1 MLKKRYLWLILIII
15 LALTLSLYF
24 IYNGKN
30 KSSVQTK
37 EVIEE
42 TEEDIVVQEA
52 PVKIEKGTV
61 AGIKQGKKEWEIEA
75 DKISLGE
82 DRKKTIFEQIN
93 RATIF
98 KENKPH
104 LQVQLNQCIADMES
118 NSMELIGDVVI
129 KSEEGDILKGDRF
142 FWDSKNEKLTS
153 IEPVEVIAKENR
165 ITADQF
171 STDIELNNL
180 EFSGN
185 VNVTIKLKGALK
197 VNDRL

>member
-1 MLKKRYLWLILIII
+1 MLKKRYLWLSLIII

-30 KSSVQTK
+30 KSSVQKK

-61 AGIKQGKKEWEIEA
+61 VGIKQGKKEWEIEA

-104 LQVQLNQCIADMES
+104 LQVQLNKCIADMDS

-129 KSEEGDILKGDRF
+129 ESEEGDILKGNWF
-142 FWDSKNEKLTS
+142 FWDSKNEKLSS
-153 IEPVEVIAKENR
+153 IEPVEVIAKDNR
-165 ITADQF
+165 FTADQF
-171 STDIELNNL
+171 STDIELDNL

-185 VNVTIKLKGALK
+185 VNVTIKI
-197 VNDRL
+197 D

>member
-1 MLKKRYLWLILIII
+1 MLKQRYLWLILIII

-30 KSSVQTK
+30 KSSVQK
-37 EVIEE
+37 EEVIEE

-61 AGIKQGKKEWEIEA
+61 VGIKQGKKEWEIEA

-98 KENKPH
+98 KESKPH
-104 LQVQLNQCIADMES
+104 LQVQLNKCIADMDS
-118 NSMELIGDVVI
+118 NSIELIGDVI
-129 KSEEGDILKGDRF
+129 IESEEGDILKGNWF
-142 FWDSKNEKLTS
+142 FWDSKNEKLSS
-153 IEPVEVIAKENR
+153 IEPVEVIAKDNR

>member
-1 MLKKRYLWLILIII
+1 MLRRRYLWFILIII
-15 LALTLSLYF
+15 VLSLSLFF

-30 KSSVQTK
+30 KSSVQK
-37 EVIEE
+37 EEVIEE

-61 AGIKQGKKEWEIEA
+61 VGIKQGKKEWEIEA

-98 KENKPH
+98 KESKPH
-104 LQVQLNQCIADMES
+104 LQVQLNKCIADMES
-118 NSMELIGDVVI
+118 NSMELIGDVI
-129 KSEEGDILKGDRF
+129 IESEEGDILKGDRF

-153 IEPVEVIAKENR
+153 IEPVEVIAKDNR

>member
-1 MLKKRYLWLILIII
+1 MLKQRYLWLILIII

-30 KSSVQTK
+30 KSSVQK
-37 EVIEE
+37 EEVIEE

-61 AGIKQGKKEWEIEA
+61 VGIKQGKKEWEIEA

-98 KENKPH
+98 KESKPH
-104 LQVQLNQCIADMES
+104 LQVQLNQCIADMDS
-118 NSMELIGDVVI
+118 NSMELIGDVI
-129 KSEEGDILKGDRF
+129 IESEEGDILKGDRF
-142 FWDSKNEKLTS
+142 FWDSKKEKLTS

-165 ITADQF
+165 IIANQF

>member
-1 MLKKRYLWLILIII
+1 MLKKRYLWLSLIII

-30 KSSVQTK
+30 KSSVQKK

-61 AGIKQGKKEWEIEA
+61 VGIKQGKKEWEIEA

-104 LQVQLNQCIADMES
+104 LQVQLNKCIADMDS
-118 NSMELIGDVVI
+118 NSMELMGDVVI
-129 KSEEGDILKGDRF
+129 ESEEGDILKGNWF
-142 FWDSKNEKLTS
+142 FWDSKNEKLSS
-153 IEPVEVIAKENR
+153 IEPVEVIAKDNR
-165 ITADQF
+165 FTADQF
-171 STDIELNNL
+171 STDIELDNL

-185 VNVTIKLKGALK
+185 VNVTIKI
-197 VNDRL
+197 D

>member
-1 MLKKRYLWLILIII
+1 MLKQRYLWLILIII

-30 KSSVQTK
+30 KSSVQK
-37 EVIEE
+37 EEVIEE

-61 AGIKQGKKEWEIEA
+61 VGIKQGKKEWEIEA

-98 KENKPH
+98 KESKPH
-104 LQVQLNQCIADMES
+104 LQVQLNKCIADMGS

-129 KSEEGDILKGDRF
+129 ESEEGDILKGNWF
-142 FWDSKNEKLTS
+142 FWDSKNEKLSS
-153 IEPVEVIAKENR
+153 IEPVEVIAKDNR

-185 VNVTIKLKGALK
+185 VNVTIKI
-197 VNDRL
+197 D

>member
-30 KSSVQTK
+30 KRSVQTK

-165 ITADQF
+165 IIANQF

-180 EFSGN
+180 EFNGN

>member
-1 MLKKRYLWLILIII
+1 MLRQRYLWLILIII
-15 LALTLSLYF
+15 LALTLFLYF

-30 KSSVQTK
+30 KSSVQK
-37 EVIEE
+37 EEVIEE

-61 AGIKQGKKEWEIEA
+61 VGIKQGKKEWEIEA

-82 DRKKTIFEQIN
+82 DRKKTIFEVIK
-93 RATIF
+93 RAVIF
-98 KENKPH
+98 KDSKPH
-104 LQVQLNQCIADMES
+104 LQIQLNKCIADMDS
-118 NSMELIGDVVI
+118 NSMELIGDVI
-129 KSEEGDILKGDRF
+129 IESEEGDILKGDRF
-142 FWDSKNEKLTS
+142 FWDSKKEKLTS

-165 ITADQF
+165 IIASQF

>member
-1 MLKKRYLWLILIII
+1 MLKQRYLWLILIII

-30 KSSVQTK
+30 KSSVQK
-37 EVIEE
+37 EEVIEE

-61 AGIKQGKKEWEIEA
+61 VGIKQGKKEWEIEA

-98 KENKPH
+98 KESKPH
-104 LQVQLNQCIADMES
+104 LQVQLNKCIADMES
-118 NSMELIGDVVI
+118 NSMELIGDVI
-129 KSEEGDILKGDRF
+129 IESEEGDILKGDRF

-153 IEPVEVIAKENR
+153 IEPVEVIAKDNR

>member
-1 MLKKRYLWLILIII
+1 MLKQRYLWLILIII

-30 KSSVQTK
+30 KSSVQK
-37 EVIEE
+37 EEVIEE

-61 AGIKQGKKEWEIEA
+61 VGIKQGKKEWEIEA

-98 KENKPH
+98 KESKPH
-104 LQVQLNQCIADMES
+104 LQVQLNKCIADMDS

-129 KSEEGDILKGDRF
+129 ESEEGDILKGNWF
-142 FWDSKNEKLTS
+142 FWDSKNEKLSS
-153 IEPVEVIAKENR
+153 IEPVEVIAKDNR
-165 ITADQF
+165 FTADQF
-171 STDIELNNL
+171 STDIKLDNL

-197 VNDRL
+197 VNDKL

>member
-1 MLKKRYLWLILIII
+1 MLRRRHLWFILIII
-15 LALTLSLYF
+15 VLSLSLYF

-30 KSSVQTK
+30 KSSVQK
-37 EVIEE
+37 EEVIEE

-61 AGIKQGKKEWEIEA
+61 VGIKQGKKEWEIEA

-98 KENKPH
+98 KESKPH
-104 LQVQLNQCIADMES
+104 LQVQLNKCIADMDS
-118 NSMELIGDVVI
+118 NSIELIGDVVI
-129 KSEEGDILKGDRF
+129 ESEEGDILKGNWF
-142 FWDSKNEKLTS
+142 FWDSKNEKLSS
-153 IEPVEVIAKENR
+153 IEPVEVIAKDNR
-165 ITADQF
+165 VTADQF

>member
-1 MLKKRYLWLILIII
+1 MLRKRYLWLILIII

-30 KSSVQTK
+30 KSSVQK
-37 EVIEE
+37 EEVIKE

-61 AGIKQGKKEWEIEA
+61 VGIKQGKKEWEIEA

-82 DRKKTIFEQIN
+82 DRKKTIFEQIT

-98 KENKPH
+98 KESKPH
-104 LQVQLNQCIADMES
+104 LQVQLNKCIADMDS

-129 KSEEGDILKGDRF
+129 ESEEGDILKGNWF
-142 FWDSKNEKLTS
+142 FWDSKNEKLSS
-153 IEPVEVIAKENR
+153 IEPVEVIAKDNR
-165 ITADQF
+165 VTADQF

-185 VNVTIKLKGALK
+185 VNVTIK
-197 VNDRL
+197 VD

>member
-1 MLKKRYLWLILIII
+1 MLKQRNLWLILIII

-30 KSSVQTK
+30 KSSVQK
-37 EVIEE
+37 EEVIEE

-61 AGIKQGKKEWEIEA
+61 VGIKQGKKEWEIEA

-82 DRKKTIFEQIN
+82 DRKKTIFEQIT

-98 KENKPH
+98 KDSKPH
-104 LQVQLNQCIADMES
+104 LQVQLNKCIADMDS

-129 KSEEGDILKGDRF
+129 ESEEGDILKGNWF
-142 FWDSKNEKLTS
+142 FWDSKNEKLSS
-153 IEPVEVIAKENR
+153 IEPVEVIAKDNR
-165 ITADQF
+165 VTADQF

-185 VNVTIKLKGALK
+185 VNVTIKI
-197 VNDRL
+197 N

>member
-1 MLKKRYLWLILIII
+1 MLRKRYLWLILIII

-30 KSSVQTK
+30 KSSVQK
-37 EVIEE
+37 EEVIKE

-61 AGIKQGKKEWEIEA
+61 VGIKQGKKEWEIEA

-82 DRKKTIFEQIN
+82 DRKKTIFEQIT

-98 KENKPH
+98 KESKPH
-104 LQVQLNQCIADMES
+104 LQVQLNKCIADMDS

-129 KSEEGDILKGDRF
+129 ESEEGDILKGNWF
-142 FWDSKNEKLTS
+142 FWDSKNEKLSS
-153 IEPVEVIAKENR
+153 IEPVEVIAKDNR
-165 ITADQF
+165 VTADQF

-185 VNVTIKLKGALK
+185 VNVTIKI
-197 VNDRL
+197 D

>member
-1 MLKKRYLWLILIII
+1 MLRQRYLWLILIII

-30 KSSVQTK
+30 KSSVQK
-37 EVIEE
+37 EEVIEE

-61 AGIKQGKKEWEIEA
+61 VGIKQGKKEWEIEA

-98 KENKPH
+98 KESKPH
-104 LQVQLNQCIADMES
+104 LQVQLNKCIADMDS

-129 KSEEGDILKGDRF
+129 ESEEGDILKGNWF
-142 FWDSKNEKLTS
+142 FWDSKNEKLSS
-153 IEPVEVIAKENR
+153 IEPVEVIAKDNR
-165 ITADQF
+165 VTADQF
-171 STDIELNNL
+171 STDIDLNNL

-197 VNDRL
+197 VNDKL

>member
-1 MLKKRYLWLILIII
+1 MLKQRHLWLILIII

-30 KSSVQTK
+30 KSSVQK
-37 EVIEE
+37 EEVIEE

-61 AGIKQGKKEWEIEA
+61 VGIKQGKKEWEIEA

-104 LQVQLNQCIADMES
+104 LQVQLNKCIADMDS
-118 NSMELIGDVVI
+118 NSIELIGDVVI
-129 KSEEGDILKGDRF
+129 ESEEGDILKGNWF
-142 FWDSKNEKLTS
+142 FWDSKNEKLSS
-153 IEPVEVIAKENR
+153 IEPVEVIAKDNR
-165 ITADQF
+165 ITAEQF

>member
-1 MLKKRYLWLILIII
+1 MLKQRYLWLILIII

-30 KSSVQTK
+30 KSSVQK
-37 EVIEE
+37 EEVIEE

-61 AGIKQGKKEWEIEA
+61 VGIKQGKKEWEIEA

-98 KENKPH
+98 KESKPH
-104 LQVQLNQCIADMES
+104 LQVQLNQCIADMDS
-118 NSMELIGDVVI
+118 NSMELIGDVI
-129 KSEEGDILKGDRF
+129 IESEEGDILKGDRF
-142 FWDSKNEKLTS
+142 FWDSKKEKLTS

-165 ITADQF
+165 IIASQF

>member
-1 MLKKRYLWLILIII
+1 MLRKRYLWLILIII

-61 AGIKQGKKEWEIEA
+61 VGIKQGKKEWEIEA

-104 LQVQLNQCIADMES
+104 LQVQLNKCIADMDS
-118 NSMELIGDVVI
+118 NSIELIGDVVI
-129 KSEEGDILKGDRF
+129 ESEEGDILKGNWF
-142 FWDSKNEKLTS
+142 FWDSKNEKLSS
-153 IEPVEVIAKENR
+153 IEPVEVIAKDNR

-185 VNVTIKLKGALK
+185 VNVTIKI
-197 VNDRL
+197 D

>member
-1 MLKKRYLWLILIII
+1 MLKQRYLWLILIII
-15 LALTLSLYF
+15 LALTLFLYF

-30 KSSVQTK
+30 KSSVQK
-37 EVIEE
+37 EEVIEE

-61 AGIKQGKKEWEIEA
+61 VGIKQGKKEWEIEA

-82 DRKKTIFEQIN
+82 DRKKTIFEVIK
-93 RATIF
+93 RAVIF
-98 KENKPH
+98 KDSKPH
-104 LQVQLNQCIADMES
+104 LQIQLNKCIADMDS

-129 KSEEGDILKGDRF
+129 ESEEGDILKGDRF
-142 FWDSKNEKLTS
+142 FWDSKKEKLTS

-165 ITADQF
+165 IIASQF

-197 VNDRL
+197 VNDRP

>member
-1 MLKKRYLWLILIII
+1 MLRKRYLWLILIII

-24 IYNGKN
+24 IYHGKN

-37 EVIEE
+37 EVIVE

-75 DKISLGE
+75 EKISLGE
-82 DRKKTIFEQIN
+82 DRKKTIFEQIK
-93 RATIF
+93 RAVIF
-98 KENKPH
+98 KDNKPH
-104 LQVQLNQCIADMES
+104 LEVQLNQCIADMES
-118 NSMELIGDVVI
+118 NSMELIGNVVI
-129 KSEEGDILKGDRF
+129 ESEEGDILKGDRF
-142 FWDSKNEKLTS
+142 FWDSKNEKLSS
-153 IEPVEVIAKENR
+153 IEPVEVIAKDNR

-171 STDIELNNL
+171 STDMELNNL

-185 VNVTIKLKGALK
+185 VKVTIKLKGA
-197 VNDRL
+197 

>member
-1 MLKKRYLWLILIII
+1 MLKQRYLWLILIII

-30 KSSVQTK
+30 KSSVQK
-37 EVIEE
+37 EEVIEE

-61 AGIKQGKKEWEIEA
+61 VGIKQGKKEWEIEA

-82 DRKKTIFEQIN
+82 DREKTIFEVIK
-93 RATIF
+93 RAVIF
-98 KENKPH
+98 KDSKPH
-104 LQVQLNQCIADMES
+104 LQIQLNKCIADMDS
-118 NSMELIGDVVI
+118 NSMELIGDVI
-129 KSEEGDILKGDRF
+129 IESEEGDILKGDRF
-142 FWDSKNEKLTS
+142 FWDSKKEKLTS

-165 ITADQF
+165 IIANQF

-197 VNDRL
+197 VSDRL

>member
-1 MLKKRYLWLILIII
+1 MLRQRYLWLILIII
-15 LALTLSLYF
+15 LALTLFLYF

-30 KSSVQTK
+30 KSSVQK
-37 EVIEE
+37 EEVIEE

-61 AGIKQGKKEWEIEA
+61 VGIKQGKKEWEIEA

-82 DRKKTIFEQIN
+82 DREKTIFEVIK
-93 RATIF
+93 RAVIF
-98 KENKPH
+98 KDSKPH
-104 LQVQLNQCIADMES
+104 LQIQLNKCIADMDS
-118 NSMELIGDVVI
+118 NSMELIGDVI
-129 KSEEGDILKGDRF
+129 IESEEGDILKGDRF
-142 FWDSKNEKLTS
+142 FWDSKKEKLTS

-165 ITADQF
+165 IIASQF

>member
-1 MLKKRYLWLILIII
+1 MLRRRYLWLILIII

-30 KSSVQTK
+30 KSSVQK
-37 EVIEE
+37 EEVIEE

-61 AGIKQGKKEWEIEA
+61 VGIKQGKKEWEIEA

-104 LQVQLNQCIADMES
+104 LQVQLNKCIADMDS
-118 NSMELIGDVVI
+118 NSIELIGDVVI
-129 KSEEGDILKGDRF
+129 ESEEGDILKGDRF
-142 FWDSKNEKLTS
+142 FWDSKNEKLSS

-165 ITADQF
+165 IIASQF

-180 EFSGN
+180 EFNGN

>member
-1 MLKKRYLWLILIII
+1 MLKPRYLWLILIII
-15 LALTLSLYF
+15 LALALSLYF

-30 KSSVQTK
+30 KSSVQK
-37 EVIEE
+37 EEVIKE
-42 TEEDIVVQEA
+42 TEEDIVIQEA

-93 RATIF
+93 RAVIF
-98 KENKPH
+98 KEDKPH
-104 LQVQLNQCIADMES
+104 LQVQLNKCIADMDS

-129 KSEEGDILKGDRF
+129 KSEEGDILKGNWF
-142 FWDSKNEKLTS
+142 FWDSKNEKLSS
-153 IEPVEVIAKENR
+153 IEPVEVIAKDNR
-165 ITADQF
+165 VTADQF
-171 STDIELNNL
+171 STDTELNNL

-185 VNVTIKLKGALK
+185 VNVTIKI
-197 VNDRL
+197 N

>member
-1 MLKKRYLWLILIII
+1 
-15 LALTLSLYF
+15 
-24 IYNGKN
+24 
-30 KSSVQTK
+30 
-37 EVIEE
+37 
-42 TEEDIVVQEA
+42 
-52 PVKIEKGTV
+52 
-61 AGIKQGKKEWEIEA
+61 
-75 DKISLGE
+75 
-82 DRKKTIFEQIN
+82 
-93 RATIF
+93 
-98 KENKPH
+98 
-104 LQVQLNQCIADMES
+104 
-118 NSMELIGDVVI
+118 VVI

-171 STDIELNNL
+171 FTDIELNNL

>member
-1 MLKKRYLWLILIII
+1 MLRKRYLWLILIII

-93 RATIF
+93 RAVIF
-98 KENKPH
+98 KEDKPH
-104 LQVQLNQCIADMES
+104 LQVQLNKCIADMDS
-118 NSMELIGDVVI
+118 NSIELIGDVVI
-129 KSEEGDILKGDRF
+129 ESEEGDILKGNWF
-142 FWDSKNEKLTS
+142 FWDSKNEKLSS
-153 IEPVEVIAKENR
+153 IEPVEVIAKDNR

-185 VNVTIKLKGALK
+185 VNVTIKI
-197 VNDRL
+197 D